1 MKFRIIASLLSS
13 AAALTL
19 AVGTPASA
27 STTSASAVP
36 TEQTAV
42 MLVAAP
48 ASLSGPVTPNA
59 IADNWPVEGAPCKGN
74 PYSWCDM
81 NGHSIVGNPLAPLD
95 EYNVRFKF
103 DPHWQSVD
111 IIWTVTTHNSHAYL
125 SNFRVTVHVLCLSNR
140 DCKDQEHAL
149 GGKGSGRFKVQ
160 YPENLKGRLVIFGME
175 LQTNC
180 SRCAP
185 GSKHPDAK
193 ARTREAKC
201 QKTKD
206 RCKFV

>member
-1 MKFRIIASLLSS
+1 MKFRLIASLASS
-13 AAALTL
+13 AVALIL

-27 STTSASAVP
+27 STTSVSASQP
-36 TEQTAV
+36 IT
-42 MLVAAP
+42 
-48 ASLSGPVTPNA
+48 LSGPVTPNA
-59 IADNWPVEGAPCKGN
+59 IANNWPVEGAPCQGN

-81 NGHSIVGNPLAPLD
+81 NGHVIVGNPVAPLD
-95 EYNVRFKF
+95 KYNVRFKF

-111 IIWTVTTHNSHAYL
+111 IIWTVTTHNPHAFL

-140 DCKDQEHAL
+140 DCRDQEHAL
-149 GGKGSGRFKVQ
+149 GGEGSGSFKVQ

-175 LQTNC
+175 LQANC

-201 QKTKD
+201 LKTSDK
-206 RCKFV
+206 CKFV